1 MNNKSYISFFLVL
14 IVFFCAGQTDKIVR
28 TPDILLDFPLKCT
41 IDKDCWILVYPDM
54 DGSEKW
60 KDYKGGTRTYNTH
73 GGTDFVIKNQ
83 KKMYSRVPVVAAANG
98 KVIGTRNG
106 VRDINVKKIGKS
118 AVDKIEC
125 GNRVAIYH
133 GRGLLTDYCHMLN
146 GSIAVKKG
154 DYVKAGEVLGYV
166 GMSGLTETPHLHF
179 GVQYKNKKIDP
190 FTGKFIKNWPIQAL
204 NRSLWKPGV
213 KNKLKYHPAFI
224 YNIGVTSQS
233 PDRTEIQE
241 GNFEQQN
248 IKNNSEFIYIWAD
261 TLSIKRGDVLS
272 FILKDPLGRVIINK
286 KSVIDRPNVRRF
298 FYLTHKSRRKPVPGK
313 YNVKVKIYR
322 PIKHFSY
329 EKFIDF
335 YVVE

>member
-1 MNNKSYISFFLVL
+1 MKKSISLIFICLTLV
-14 IVFFCAGQTDKIVR
+14 FTTGQTNKVKA
-28 TPDILLDFPLKCT
+28 PNILLDFPLRCT
-41 IDKDCWILVYPDM
+41 IDKDCWILAYPDL
-54 DGSEKW
+54 DSSEKW
-60 KDYKGGTRTYNTH
+60 KDYKGGNRTYNTH
-73 GGTDFVIKNQ
+73 KGTDFVIKNQ
-83 KKMYSRVPVVAAANG
+83 KRMNYRVPVVAAANG

-106 VRDINVKKIGKS
+106 VRDINVKKIGKRS
-118 AVDKIEC
+118 VDKIEC

-133 GRGLLTDYCHMLN
+133 GQGLLTDYCHMLN

-154 DYVKAGEVLGYV
+154 DYVKAGDLLGYV

-190 FTGKFIKNWPIQAL
+190 FTGKFIKNWPIQGL
-204 NRSLWKPGV
+204 NRSLWKPEI

-224 YNIGVTSQS
+224 YNIGITSQVPNKS
-233 PDRTEIQE
+233 EIQE

-248 IKNNSEFIYIWAD
+248 IKNNSKFIYIWAD

-272 FILKDPLGRVIINK
+272 FTLKDPLGRTLINK

-298 FYLTHKSRRKPVPGK
+298 FYLTHNRNSKNLELGK
-313 YNVKVKIYR
+313 YSAKVKIYR
-322 PIKHFSY
+322 PAKQVSY
-329 EKFIDF
+329 KKILDF